1 MHSFWNFALS
11 FFVKTEVKFR
21 RLMWYVCVLQK
32 LFDFRSYNSCFRL
45 RFGICWFIVTF
56 FPMRVTVGRR
66 VQNLFERKNE
76 SLICLE
82 KIRTLSPSST
92 HCILLTFLITI
103 FEWIAKKSDL
113 LSNFLISGLTPTR
126 TLVSILMLI
135 VLEMSLPRSC
145 LSQEVNPTSSDLPPV
160 TSSISPPVTSAASPA
175 PAVQQSSEGFF
186 FNGSSYA
193 VISETLRLERGS
205 HIGFSFRTCTSGKT
219 CQS

>member
-1 MHSFWNFALS
+1 MFSSSFWHMLIYLHFSHACYDG
-11 FFVKTEVKFR
+11 ER
-21 RLMWYVCVLQK
+21 E
-32 LFDFRSYNSCFRL
+32 
-45 RFGICWFIVTF
+45 GA
-56 FPMRVTVGRR
+56 
-66 VQNLFERKNE
+66 NLFEHKNE
-76 SLICLE
+76 SLICSK

-92 HCILLTFLITI
+92 QCILLTFLITI

-113 LSNFLISGLTPTR
+113 LSNFLISGFTPTR
-126 TLVSILMLI
+126 TLVSILMLV

-160 TSSISPPVTSAASPA
+160 TSSISPPVTSPA
-175 PAVQQSSEGFF
+175 PAENRIQQSSEGFF

-219 CQS
+219 WQSWGRLFRIIVATESSK